1 MRCKGM
7 QEDSRLDAT
16 EVGSDQICQLVHER
30 AKREAA
36 SVGRKGVTS
45 TSEWRSDAPTQL
57 KLYR

>member
-1 MRCKGM
+1 M